1 MMRLTRSNP
10 SCAGWRSPRC
20 RAAAGRASAQS
31 SLSAAPGAPVA
42 VSLAGQ
48 LVTAVRAPCV
58 RDARHVQR
66 EVESTRRF
74 HVVRRFAKFAPFR
87 SCSFTTWL
95 ASGAAP
101 TPGQRG
107 PSEGEDEGE
116 DEGEGEG
123 KIKGNGTGRRES
135 IEKSKRHRGAQLCT
149 ACRFLRKGPQIQRS
163 RRHHAI
169 EQTRQSG
176 DCASRRA
183 FRSFHWPSMI
193 PGADSGNGDSRP

>member
-31 SLSAAPGAPVA
+31 SVSAAPGAPVA

-107 PSEGEDEGE
+107 R
-116 DEGEGEG
+116 
-123 KIKGNGTGRRES
+123 GRGRGQDKRE
-135 IEKSKRHRGAQLCT
+135 RHRSAGKHREIKAAPRGATLH
-149 ACRFLRKGPQIQRS
+149 RVPLSP
-163 RRHHAI
+163 
-169 EQTRQSG
+169 E
-176 DCASRRA
+176 
-183 FRSFHWPSMI
+183 
-193 PGADSGNGDSRP
+193 RPPNSKIAAAPCD